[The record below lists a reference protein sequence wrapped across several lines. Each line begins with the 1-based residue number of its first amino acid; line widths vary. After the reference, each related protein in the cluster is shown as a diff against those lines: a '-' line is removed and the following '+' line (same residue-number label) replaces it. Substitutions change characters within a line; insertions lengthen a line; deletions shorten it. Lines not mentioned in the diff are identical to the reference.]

1 LDLDNEAIVDKATA
15 AKMRNADS
23 SDGAESSKLH
33 PILFNQY
40 PLCKDHSLVLLFAE
54 EGLP

>member
-1 LDLDNEAIVDKATA
+1 MDILEQNDKQILFYLDLDNEAIVDKLAA

-33 PILFNQY
+33 PVLFN
-40 PLCKDHSLVLLFAE
+40 
-54 EGLP
+54 